1 MVALPGVDP
10 SWPAY
15 RDVPSTAAVDPAGTT
30 NSWHYLDNGSQLLE
44 PPRGTLLC
52 VHGNPTWS
60 YLWRSVLAAGV
71 EHGWRVIAVDQLNM
85 GLSERT
91 GRFRRLADRV
101 DDLNDFVESIGLT
114 GPVITV
120 GHDWGG
126 VVSLGFADRR
136 RDLLSG
142 VVLTNT
148 AIHQDPDRQI
158 PAPLRLALHP
168 MVHRWGTRD
177 TSAFLDVT
185 HSLAR
190 PSLPKEVRKAFL
202 LPYRGG
208 ARRQGIADFVA
219 DIPARP
225 SHPSYPALRSIAE
238 GIRTLEVP
246 ALMLW
251 GPEDPIFSDTYLND
265 LAERLPQA
273 DIHRF
278 EGASHL
284 VGEDRDIATP
294 LFGWLNGA
302 RTPGAASPGAA
313 SPGAASPGAASP
325 VAAPPEAAPP
335 GAASPDQEPAQASMF
350 RPLEHELIQRANGPH
365 ADQLAVADMGAD
377 GQIERSLSWQGL
389 EREVQTLTAAL
400 RQIGVRRGSRISL
413 MVPPGVELTVLL
425 YACLRI
431 GAVIIVADA
440 GLGRKGLSKAVRG
453 TVPDF
458 LIGIDLALTAAKLFN
473 WPGRRISVAT
483 LPAAKRKLLG
493 VQHSLAELRAASG
506 DGTSTETD
514 DAGLD
519 PAGLDPDRPNPAG
532 LDPDGLDPAGL
543 DPDGLDPDADAAIL
557 FTSGS
562 TGPAKGVVYTHRRLA
577 AMRDTL
583 AQTFNIRPGDGLVA
597 GFAPFALLGP
607 ALGTT
612 SITPDMDVTKPKTLS
627 AAALADAVAAIH
639 ATTVFASPAAL
650 RNILATQ
657 PELTDQHRAALAGV
671 SLLLSA
677 GAPVPSRLLTE
688 LLGILP
694 GASLHTPYGMT
705 EALPVTDVD
714 LGLILSAEADAAAGN
729 VVGAGNGVCVGRA
742 VSGAEITVSP
752 LNQEGTADGDPTTD
766 AGITGE
772 ILVHAPHVKERYHRL
787 WMTQRESSRSG
798 GWHRTGDVGHFDGD
812 GRLWVEGRL
821 PHIVTA
827 STGVVTPVGVEQV
840 LESVDVVGLAAV
852 VGVGPAGTQ
861 AVVAVVETIPPVKKP
876 GLAGAELAAQARN
889 AARSVGVELSA
900 VLAVP
905 SLPTD
910 IRHNAKIDRTAVAVW
925 AAGVLAGG
933 RVGKL

>member
-15 RDVPSTAAVDPAGTT
+15 RDVPSHAAVDPAGTT
-30 NSWHYLDNGSQLLE
+30 NSWHYLDNEAQLTG

-60 YLWRSVLAAGV
+60 YLWRSVLAAGAQR
-71 EHGWRVIAVDQLNM
+71 GWRVIAVDQLNM

-101 DDLNDFVESIGLT
+101 QDLNDFVGSMDLT

-126 VVSLGFADRR
+126 VVSLGFAHQR
-136 RDLLSG
+136 RDLVDA

-148 AIHQDPDRQI
+148 AIHQDPNRAI

-168 MVHRWGTRD
+168 LVHRWGTKD

-185 HSLAR
+185 HALAR
-190 PSLPKEVRKAFL
+190 PALPKEVRKAFL

-219 DIPARP
+219 DIPASP

-238 GIRTLEVP
+238 GIRTLDVP

-265 LAERLPQA
+265 LAARLPQA

-284 VGEDRDIATP
+284 VGEDRDIAGP
-294 LFGWLNGA
+294 LFQWLDGA
-302 RTPGAASPGAA
+302 LKTSAATSSPGSPDGDATAPGAPAA
-313 SPGAASPGAASP
+313 SALETDTT
-325 VAAPPEAAPP
+325 AP
-335 GAASPDQEPAQASMF
+335 F
-350 RPLEHELIQRANGPH
+350 TPLEHELTQRAQGPD

-377 GQIERSLSWQGL
+377 GRIVRSLSWRDL
-389 EREVQTLTAAL
+389 EREVSSLADAL
-400 RQIGVRRGSRISL
+400 RRIGLRRGSRVSL

-453 TVPDF
+453 TVPEF
-458 LIGIDLALTAAKLFN
+458 LIGIDLALTAAKLFS

-483 LPAAKRKLLG
+483 LPAAKRRLLG
-493 VQHSLAELRAASG
+493 VESSLAELRLGKTTAAPG
-506 DGTSTETD
+506 DTG
-514 DAGLD
+514 
-519 PAGLDPDRPNPAG
+519 PADVPNPAVLDPDV
-532 LDPDGLDPAGL
+532 LDPDV
-543 DPDGLDPDADAAIL
+543 LDPDADAAIL

-577 AMRDTL
+577 AMRDTV
-583 AQTFNIRPGDGLVA
+583 AETFGIRPGDGLVA

-612 SITPDMDVTKPKTLS
+612 SITPDMDVTRPKTLS
-627 AAALADAVAAIH
+627 ASALADAVAAID

-657 PELTDQHRAALAGV
+657 GELTDAGRKALAGV

-694 GASLHTPYGMT
+694 AASLHTPYGMT

-714 LGLILSAEADAAAGN
+714 LGVILSAEADAAAGN
-729 VVGAGNGVCVGRA
+729 VIGAGNGVCVGRA
-742 VSGAEITVSP
+742 VAGARITVSP
-752 LNQEGTADGDPTTD
+752 LNRAGTADGAPTTE
-766 AGITGE
+766 AGVTGE
-772 ILVHAPHVKERYHRL
+772 ILIDAPHVKDRYHRL
-787 WMTQRESSRSG
+787 WLTQSESSRTG
-798 GWHRTGDVGHFDGD
+798 GWHRTGDIGHFDGS

-821 PHIVTA
+821 PHLVTPA
-827 STGVVTPVGVEQV
+827 AGVLTPVGVEQA
-840 LESVDVVGLAAV
+840 LEAVDAVGLAAV

-861 AVVAVVETIPPVKKP
+861 AVVAVVETTPATAKP
-876 GLAGAELAAQARN
+876 GLAPASLAS
-889 AARSVGVELSA
+889 AARSAARSAGAELSA
-900 VLAVP
+900 VLVVP
-905 SLPTD
+905 ALPTD
-910 IRHNAKIDRTAVAVW
+910 IRHNAKIDRTAVAQW

-933 RVGKL
+933 KISKL

>member
-1 MVALPGVDP
+1 M
-10 SWPAY
+10 
-15 RDVPSTAAVDPAGTT
+15 
-30 NSWHYLDNGSQLLE
+30 Q
-44 PPRGTLLC
+44 
-52 VHGNPTWS
+52 
-60 YLWRSVLAAGV
+60 
-71 EHGWRVIAVDQLNM
+71 
-85 GLSERT
+85 
-91 GRFRRLADRV
+91 
-101 DDLNDFVESIGLT
+101 DLNDFVESIGLT

-126 VVSLGFADRR
+126 VVSLGFAHQR
-136 RDLLSG
+136 RDLVDA

-148 AIHQDPDRQI
+148 AIHQDPDRPI

-168 MVHRWGTRD
+168 LVHRWGTKD

-185 HSLAR
+185 HALAR
-190 PSLPKEVRKAFL
+190 PALAKDVRKAFL

-219 DIPARP
+219 DIPAEP

-238 GIRTLEVP
+238 GIRTLDVP

-265 LAERLPQA
+265 LAARLPHA

-284 VGEDRDIATP
+284 VGEDRDIASP
-294 LFGWLNGA
+294 LFRWLDGA
-302 RTPGAASPGAA
+302 LEPSAATSAPG
-313 SPGAASPGAASP
+313 
-325 VAAPPEAAPP
+325 
-335 GAASPDQEPAQASMF
+335 SPDDEPASYETPEPDTTSTF
-350 RPLEHELIQRANGPH
+350 TPLEHELTQRAQGPD

-377 GQIERSLSWQGL
+377 GRIGRVLSWRDL
-389 EREVQTLTAAL
+389 ERDVSSLADAL
-400 RQIGVRRGSRISL
+400 RQIGLRRGSRVSL

-458 LIGIDLALTAAKLFN
+458 LIGIDLALTAAKLFS

-493 VQHSLAELRAASG
+493 VEYSLAELREGGATAASG
-506 DGTSTETD
+506 NTGSADVANPD
-514 DAGLD
+514 V
-519 PAGLDPDRPNPAG
+519 LDPDVPNP
-532 LDPDGLDPAGL
+532 DI
-543 DPDGLDPDADAAIL
+543 LDPDADAAIL

-577 AMRDTL
+577 AMRDTV
-583 AQTFNIRPGDGLVA
+583 AETFGIRPGDGLVA

-612 SITPDMDVTKPKTLS
+612 SITPDMDVTRPRTLS
-627 AAALADAVAAIH
+627 ASALADAVAAID

-650 RNILATQ
+650 RNVLATQ
-657 PELTDQHRAALAGV
+657 GSLTDDGRKALAGV

-688 LLGILP
+688 LLGVLP
-694 GASLHTPYGMT
+694 AASLHTPYGMT

-742 VSGAEITVSP
+742 VAGARITISP
-752 LNQEGTADGDPTTD
+752 LNRAGTADGAPTTE
-766 AGITGE
+766 AGVTGE
-772 ILVHAPHVKERYHRL
+772 IIVDAPHVKDRYHRL
-787 WMTQRESSRSG
+787 WLTQSESSRTG
-798 GWHRTGDVGHFDGD
+798 GWHRTGDIGHFDGD

-821 PHIVTA
+821 PHLVTPA
-827 STGVVTPVGVEQV
+827 AGVLTPVGVEQA
-840 LESVDVVGLAAV
+840 LEAVDAVGLAAV

-861 AVVAVVETIPPVKKP
+861 AVVAVVETTPATSKP
-876 GLAGAELAAQARN
+876 GLAPASLAADARS
-889 AARSVGVELSA
+889 AARSAGAELSA
-900 VLAVP
+900 VLVVP
-905 SLPTD
+905 ALPTD
-910 IRHNAKIDRTAVAVW
+910 IRHNAKIDRTAVALW

-933 RVGKL
+933 KISKL

>member
-15 RDVPSTAAVDPAGTT
+15 RDVPSTAAIDPAGTT
-30 NSWHYLDNGSQLLE
+30 NSWHYLDNGSQLTR
-44 PPRGTLLC
+44 PARGTLLC

-60 YLWRSVLAAGV
+60 YLWRTVLAAGV

-101 DDLNDFVESIGLT
+101 TDLVDFVDSMGLT
-114 GPVITV
+114 TPVITV

-136 RDLLSG
+136 RDLVSG

-158 PAPLRLALHP
+158 PAALRLALHP
-168 MVHRWGTRD
+168 LVHRWGTKD
-177 TSAFLDVT
+177 TTAFLDVT
-185 HSLAR
+185 HALAR
-190 PSLPKEVRKAFL
+190 PSLPQEVRKAFL
-202 LPYRGG
+202 LPYRGA

-219 DIPARP
+219 DIPADP

-238 GIRTLEVP
+238 GIRTLDVP

-265 LAERLPQA
+265 LAARLPHA

-278 EGASHL
+278 EGAGHL

-294 LFGWLNGA
+294 LFGWLGG
-302 RTPGAASPGAA
+302 T
-313 SPGAASPGAASP
+313 
-325 VAAPPEAAPP
+325 AAPAPEAGP
-335 GAASPDQEPAQASMF
+335 SSSF
-350 RPLEHELIQRANGPH
+350 TPLEHELIQRAQGLD
-365 ADQLAVADMGAD
+365 ADQLAVAEMGSD
-377 GQIERSLSWQGL
+377 GRIGRSLSWRGL
-389 EREVQTLTAAL
+389 EDEVQSLATAL
-400 RQIGVRRGSRISL
+400 RSIGVSRGSRISL

-458 LIGIDLALTAAKLFN
+458 LIGIDLALTAAKLFG
-473 WPGRRISVAT
+473 WPGRRISVAAM
-483 LPAAKRKLLG
+483 PAAKRRVLG
-493 VQHSLAELRAASG
+493 VEYSLAELRVSGAGAPAASG
-506 DGTSTETD
+506 TTGASAADE
-514 DAGLD
+514 
-519 PAGLDPDRPNPAG
+519 
-532 LDPDGLDPAGL
+532 
-543 DPDGLDPDADAAIL
+543 LDPDALDPDAYAAIL

-577 AMRDTL
+577 AMRDTV
-583 AQTFNIRPGDGLVA
+583 AQTFGIRPGAGLVA

-627 AAALADAVAAIH
+627 AAALADAVAAIS
-639 ATTVFASPAAL
+639 ATAVFASPAAL
-650 RNILATQ
+650 RNILATRS
-657 PELTDQHRAALAGV
+657 ELTAAHRDALAGV

-688 LLGILP
+688 LFGVLP
-694 GASLHTPYGMT
+694 KASLHTPYGMT
-705 EALPVTDVD
+705 EALPVTDID
-714 LGLILSAEADAAAGN
+714 LGMILSAEADAAAGR
-729 VVGAGNGVCVGRA
+729 VIGAGNGVCVGRA
-742 VSGAEITVSP
+742 VSGAQITVSP
-752 LNQEGTADGDPTTD
+752 LNQAGTADGDPTTD
-766 AGITGE
+766 AGVTGE
-772 ILVHAPHVKERYHRL
+772 ILISAPHVKERYHRL
-787 WMTQRESSRSG
+787 WITQSDSSRTG
-798 GWHRTGDVGHFDGD
+798 GWHRTGDVGHFDCD
-812 GRLWVEGRL
+812 GKLWVEGRL
-821 PHIVTA
+821 PHIITA
-827 STGVVTPVGVEQV
+827 PTGVVTPVGVEQA
-840 LESVDVVGLAAV
+840 LETVDAVGLAAV

-861 AVVAVVETIPPVKKP
+861 VVVAVVETVPPATTS
-876 GLAGAELAAQARN
+876 GLAPESLAAGART
-889 AARSVGVELSA
+889 AAQSAGVELSA

-905 SLPTD
+905 LLPTD
-910 IRHNAKIDRTAVAVW
+910 IRHNAKIDRTRVAAW
-925 AAGVLAGG
+925 AARVLAGG
-933 RVGKL
+933 KIGSL

>member
-10 SWPAY
+10 AWPAY

-30 NSWHYLDNGSQLLE
+30 NTWHYLDNGSQLPE

-60 YLWRSVLAAGV
+60 FLWRSVLAAGV

-101 DDLNDFVESIGLT
+101 EDLNDFVESIGLT

-168 MVHRWGTRD
+168 MVHRWGTKD

-190 PSLPKEVRKAFL
+190 PSLSKEVREAFL
-202 LPYRGG
+202 LPYRSG

-219 DIPARP
+219 DIPVGP

-294 LFGWLNGA
+294 LFRWLNGA
-302 RTPGAASPGAA
+302 GSGDAG
-313 SPGAASPGAASP
+313 
-325 VAAPPEAAPP
+325 
-335 GAASPDQEPAQASMF
+335 SPDAESGDAESSTF
-350 RPLEHELIQRANGPH
+350 TPLEHELTQRAAGPH
-365 ADQLAVADMGAD
+365 ADELAVADMGAD
-377 GQIERSLSWQGL
+377 GRIARSLSWQGL
-389 EREVQTLTAAL
+389 DREVQTLAAAL
-400 RQIGVRRGSRISL
+400 LRIGVRRGSRISL

-473 WPGRRISVAT
+473 WPGRRISVAS
-483 LPAAKRKLLG
+483 LPAAQRKLLG
-493 VQHSLAELRAASG
+493 VQHSLAELRTAG
-506 DGTSTETD
+506 ERGTSTMTD
-514 DAGLD
+514 D
-519 PAGLDPDRPNPAG
+519 G
-532 LDPDGLDPAGL
+532 LDPDGLDPS
-543 DPDGLDPDADAAIL
+543 GLDPDADAAIL

-583 AQTFNIRPGDGLVA
+583 AQTFTIRPGDGLVA

-657 PELTDQHRAALAGV
+657 GELTAAHREALAGV

-688 LLGILP
+688 LLDILP

-714 LGLILSAEADAAAGN
+714 LEVILSAEADAAAGS

-742 VSGAEITVSP
+742 VSGAQLTVSP
-752 LNQEGTADGDPTTD
+752 LSEEGTGDGDPTTA

-787 WMTQRESSRSG
+787 WVTQRESSRTG
-798 GWHRTGDVGHFDGD
+798 GWHRTGDVGHFDGA

-827 STGVVTPVGVEQV
+827 STGVVTPVGVEQA
-840 LESVDVVGLAAV
+840 LESLDAVGLAAL

-861 AVVAVVETIPPVKKP
+861 AVVAVVETVPPVKKP
-876 GLAGAELAAQARN
+876 GLAGAKLAAQARG

-910 IRHNAKIDRTAVAVW
+910 IRHNAKIDRTAVAAW

-933 RVGKL
+933 RIGKL

>member
-30 NSWHYLDNGSQLLE
+30 NSWHYLDNGSQLTGLA
-44 PPRGTLLC
+44 RGTLLC

-60 YLWRSVLAAGV
+60 YLWRTVLAAGV
-71 EHGWRVIAVDQLNM
+71 VHGWRVIAVDQLNM

-101 DDLNDFVESIGLT
+101 TDLADFVESLELT
-114 GPVITV
+114 APVTTV

-136 RDLLSG
+136 RDLVAG

-148 AIHQDPDRQI
+148 AIHQDPDRPI
-158 PAPLRLALHP
+158 PAALRLALHP
-168 MVHRWGTRD
+168 LVHRWGTRD

-202 LPYRGG
+202 LPYKGA
-208 ARRQGIADFVA
+208 ARREGIADFVA
-219 DIPARP
+219 DIPANP
-225 SHPSYPALRSIAE
+225 SHPSYQALRSIAE
-238 GIRTLEVP
+238 GIRTLNVP

-278 EGASHL
+278 EGAGHL

-294 LFGWLNGA
+294 LFRWLGS
-302 RTPGAASPGAA
+302 T
-313 SPGAASPGAASP
+313 
-325 VAAPPEAAPP
+325 AAPGPEA
-335 GAASPDQEPAQASMF
+335 GPALSF
-350 RPLEHELIQRANGPH
+350 TPLDHEMTQRAQGAD
-365 ADQLAVADMGAD
+365 ADQLAVADMGTD
-377 GQIERSLSWQGL
+377 GSIGRSLSWRGL
-389 EREVQTLTAAL
+389 EAEVQSLAAAL
-400 RQIGVRRGSRISL
+400 RSVGVSRGSRISL

-440 GLGRKGLSKAVRG
+440 GLGRQGLSKAVRG

-458 LIGIDLALTAAKLFN
+458 LVGIDLALTAARLFR
-473 WPGRRISVAT
+473 WPGRRISVAP
-483 LPAAKRKLLG
+483 LPTAKRKVLG
-493 VQHSLAELRAASG
+493 VEHSLAELRAAGARASVTPATTAASG
-506 DGTSTETD
+506 TAAADV
-514 DAGLD
+514 
-519 PAGLDPDRPNPAG
+519 
-532 LDPDGLDPAGL
+532 
-543 DPDGLDPDADAAIL
+543 LDPDADAAIL

-577 AMRDTL
+577 AMRDTV
-583 AQTFNIRPGDGLVA
+583 AQTFGIQPGDGLVA

-612 SITPDMDVTKPKTLS
+612 SITPAMDVTKPKTLS
-627 AAALADAVAAIH
+627 AAALADAVAAIN
-639 ATTVFASPAAL
+639 ATAVFASPAAL
-650 RNILATQ
+650 RNILATRGN
-657 PELTDQHRAALAGV
+657 LTAAGREALTGV

-677 GAPVPSRLLTE
+677 GAPVPSSLLTD
-688 LLGILP
+688 LLEILP
-694 GASLHTPYGMT
+694 AASLHTPYGMT

-714 LGLILSAEADAAAGN
+714 LESILSAETYAAGST
-729 VVGAGNGVCVGRA
+729 VPDAGNGVCVGRA
-742 VSGAEITVSP
+742 VAGARITISP
-752 LNQEGTADGDPTTD
+752 LDQSGTANGQPTTA
-766 AGITGE
+766 AGVTGE
-772 ILVHAPHVKERYHRL
+772 ILVSAPHVKERYHRL
-787 WMTQRESSRSG
+787 WITQSDSSRTG
-798 GWHRTGDVGHFDGD
+798 GWHRTGDVGHFDD
-812 GRLWVEGRL
+812 EGRLWVEGRL
-821 PHIVTA
+821 PHIVT
-827 STGVVTPVGVEQV
+827 SPTGVVTPVGVEQA
-840 LESVDVVGLAAV
+840 LETVDAVGLAAV
-852 VGVGPAGTQ
+852 VGVGPTGTQ
-861 AVVAVVETIPPVKKP
+861 AVVAVVESVPPVTKP
-876 GLAGAELAAQARN
+876 GLAPAALAAGARD
-889 AARSVGVELSA
+889 AARSAGVELSA
-900 VLAVP
+900 VLVVP

-910 IRHNAKIDRTAVAVW
+910 IRHNAKIDRTRVASW

-933 RVGKL
+933 KIGAL

>member
-10 SWPAY
+10 SWPHY
-15 RDVPSTAAVDPAGTT
+15 RDVPSHAAVDPEGTT
-30 NSWHYLDNGSQLLE
+30 NSWHYLDNGAQLTE
-44 PPRGTLLC
+44 PARGILLC

-60 YLWRSVLAAGV
+60 YLWRSVLSAGV

-101 DDLNDFVESIGLT
+101 QDLNDFVGAMNLN
-114 GPVITV
+114 GPIITV

-126 VVSLGFADRR
+126 VVSLGFAHQR
-136 RDLLSG
+136 RDLVDA

-148 AIHQDPDRQI
+148 AIHQDPKRAI

-168 MVHRWGTRD
+168 LVHRWGTKD

-185 HSLAR
+185 HALAR
-190 PSLPKEVRKAFL
+190 PALPKEVRKAFL

-219 DIPARP
+219 DIPAGP

-238 GIRTLEVP
+238 GIRTLNVP

-265 LAERLPQA
+265 LAARLPQA

-284 VGEDRDIATP
+284 VGEDRNIAGP
-294 LFGWLNGA
+294 LFHWLDDALA
-302 RTPGAASPGAA
+302 RTAVAPSPQRPGENAPAGDNPAENDPTNDDPTTAATA
-313 SPGAASPGAASP
+313 S
-325 VAAPPEAAPP
+325 
-335 GAASPDQEPAQASMF
+335 F
-350 RPLEHELIQRANGPH
+350 TPLEHELTRRAQGPD
-365 ADQLAVADMGAD
+365 ADQLAVADMGED
-377 GQIERSLSWQGL
+377 GRIGRSLSWRGL
-389 EREVQTLTAAL
+389 EHDVSSLADAL
-400 RQIGVRRGSRISL
+400 RRIGLHRGSRVSL

-458 LIGIDLALTAAKLFN
+458 LIGIDLALTAAKLFG

-483 LPAAKRKLLG
+483 LPTAKRKLLG
-493 VQHSLAELRAASG
+493 VEYSLAELREGTTTAAP
-506 DGTSTETD
+506 D
-514 DAGLD
+514 DAGTPH
-519 PAGLDPDRPNPAG
+519 PATGDTGTGDTGSAHVLDPDV
-532 LDPDGLDPAGL
+532 
-543 DPDGLDPDADAAIL
+543 LDPDADAAIL

-577 AMRDTL
+577 AMRDTVSE
-583 AQTFNIRPGDGLVA
+583 TFGIRPGDGLVA

-612 SITPDMDVTKPKTLS
+612 SITPDMDVTRPRTLS
-627 AAALADAVAAIH
+627 ASALADAVAAID

-657 PELTDQHRAALAGV
+657 EELTDAGRQALAGV
-671 SLLLSA
+671 LLLLSA
-677 GAPVPSRLLTE
+677 GAPVPSRLLSE

-694 GASLHTPYGMT
+694 AASLHTPYGMT

-742 VSGAEITVSP
+742 VAGARIAVSE
-752 LNQEGTADGDPTTD
+752 LSQAGTADGEPTTE
-766 AGITGE
+766 AGVTGE
-772 ILVHAPHVKERYHRL
+772 ILIDAPHVKDRYHRL
-787 WMTQRESSRSG
+787 WLTQSESSRTG
-798 GWHRTGDVGHFDGD
+798 GWHRTGDIGHFDGD

-821 PHIVTA
+821 PHLITPA
-827 STGVVTPVGVEQV
+827 AGVLTPVGVEQA
-840 LESVDVVGLAAV
+840 LEAVDVVGLAAV

-861 AVVAVVETIPPVKKP
+861 AVVAVVETIPATAKP
-876 GLAGAELAAQARN
+876 GLAPASLASEARS
-889 AARSVGVELSA
+889 AARAAGAELSA
-900 VLAVP
+900 VLVVP
-905 SLPTD
+905 ALPTD
-910 IRHNAKIDRTAVAVW
+910 IRHNAKIDRTAVARW

-933 RVGKL
+933 KIGKL

>member
-15 RDVPSTAAVDPAGTT
+15 RDVPSTAAVDPEGTT
-30 NSWHYLDNGSQLLE
+30 NSWHYLDNGSQLTE
-44 PPRGTLLC
+44 PARGTLLC

-60 YLWRSVLAAGV
+60 YLWRTLLAAGV
-71 EHGWRVIAVDQLNM
+71 KHGWRVVAVDQLNM

-101 DDLNDFVESIGLT
+101 TDLDDFVESLDIT
-114 GPVITV
+114 TPITTV

-136 RDLLSG
+136 RDLVSG

-148 AIHQDPDRQI
+148 AIHQDPARQI

-168 MVHRWGTRD
+168 LVHRWGTKD
-177 TSAFLDVT
+177 TSAFLDIT
-185 HSLAR
+185 HALAR
-190 PSLPKEVRKAFL
+190 PSLSKEVRKAFL

-219 DIPARP
+219 DIPADP
-225 SHPSYPALRSIAE
+225 SHPSYPALRGIAE
-238 GIRTLEVP
+238 GIRTLKVP

-251 GPEDPIFSDTYLND
+251 GPEDPIFSDAYLND

-294 LFGWLNGA
+294 LFAWLGGTA
-302 RTPGAASPGAA
+302 APASETASP
-313 SPGAASPGAASP
+313 SS
-325 VAAPPEAAPP
+325 
-335 GAASPDQEPAQASMF
+335 F
-350 RPLEHELIQRANGPH
+350 TPLEHELTQRAQGPD
-365 ADQLAVADMGAD
+365 AGQLAVADMGAD
-377 GQIERSLSWQGL
+377 GRIGRSLSWQEL
-389 EREVQTLTAAL
+389 EAQVQSLAAAL
-400 RQIGVRRGSRISL
+400 RGIGVRRGSRISL

-458 LIGIDLALTAAKLFN
+458 LIGIDLALTAARLFG
-473 WPGRRISVAT
+473 WPGRRISVSA
-483 LPAAKRKLLG
+483 LPTAKRKMLG
-493 VQHSLAELRAASG
+493 VEHSLTELRAGAAGAVGAAG
-506 DGTSTETD
+506 DPGEPADPRD
-514 DAGLD
+514 DVV
-519 PAGLDPDRPNPAG
+519 
-532 LDPDGLDPAGL
+532 
-543 DPDGLDPDADAAIL
+543 DPDADAAIL

-577 AMRDTL
+577 AMRDTV
-583 AQTFNIRPGDGLVA
+583 ARTFGIRPGDGLVA

-612 SITPDMDVTKPKTLS
+612 SITPAMDVTKPKTLS
-627 AAALADAVAAIH
+627 AAALADAVAAIN
-639 ATTVFASPAAL
+639 ATAVFASPAAL
-650 RNILATQ
+650 RNILATRG
-657 PELTDQHRAALAGV
+657 ELTAAHRDALARV
-671 SLLLSA
+671 PLLLSA

-688 LLGILP
+688 LQGILP
-694 GASLHTPYGMT
+694 AASLHTPYGMT
-705 EALPVTDVD
+705 EALPVTDIE
-714 LGLILSAEADAAAGN
+714 LGLILSAEADAAAGK
-729 VVGAGNGVCVGRA
+729 VIGAGNGVCVGRA
-742 VSGAEITVSP
+742 VSGAQIAVSP
-752 LNQEGTADGDPTTD
+752 LEPSGVAGSSPTTD

-772 ILVHAPHVKERYHRL
+772 ILIQAPHVKERYHRL
-787 WMTQRESSRSG
+787 WITQSDSSRTE
-798 GWHRTGDVGHFDGD
+798 GWHRTGDVGHFDGN
-812 GRLWVEGRL
+812 GNLWVEGRL
-821 PHIVTA
+821 PHIITA
-827 STGVVTPVGVEQV
+827 PTGVVTPVGVEQA
-840 LESVDVVGLAAV
+840 LETVDAVGLAAV
-852 VGVGPAGTQ
+852 VGVGPTGTQ
-861 AVVAVVETIPPVKKP
+861 VVVAVVETLPQVNKP
-876 GLAGAELAAQARN
+876 GLAPAALATAARN
-889 AARSVGVELSA
+889 AARSAGMEISA
-900 VLAVP
+900 VLVVP

-910 IRHNAKIDRTAVAVW
+910 IRHNAKIDRTRVAAW

-933 RVGKL
+933 KIGAL

>member
-1 MVALPGVDP
+1 MVTLPGVDP

-126 VVSLGFADRR
+126 VVSLGFANRR

-225 SHPSYPALRSIAE
+225 SHPSYPTLRSIAE

-294 LFGWLNGA
+294 LFRWLNGA
-302 RTPGAASPGAA
+302 RSAGAASPEAV
-313 SPGAASPGAASP
+313 SPE
-325 VAAPPEAAPP
+325 AAPPEAVSPE
-335 GAASPDQEPAQASMF
+335 AASPEAASPEAAFPEAAFPDQEPAQAGTF
-350 RPLEHELIQRANGPH
+350 TPLEHELIQRANGPH
-365 ADQLAVADMGAD
+365 TDQLAVADMGAD

-389 EREVQTLTAAL
+389 EREVQTLAAAL

-514 DAGLD
+514 D
-519 PAGLDPDRPNPAG
+519 
-532 LDPDGLDPAGL
+532 AGL

-742 VSGAEITVSP
+742 NSGAEITVRP

-827 STGVVTPVGVEQV
+827 STGVVTPVGVEQA